1 MGSFN
6 DPLGRSLHVPR
17 PLHGPRGPS
26 RRCPRHRPRGGHARR
41 DLGAAGADA
50 APAAAPANGVDPVVA
65 DPTADIKD
73 RVAALD
79 GVSSVTEAAAPAGYR
94 FFRITFTQPV
104 DQQHP
109 ERGTFEQRLTLL
121 HKDTA
126 RPMVMYTGGYYVSQN
141 PSRSEPTQIVDG
153 NQLSMEYRFFDPSR
167 PANPDWQQAAH
178 HLAGRDRPAPHHR
191 VLQGPLHSR
200 TG

>member
-1 MGSFN
+1 MFRA
-6 DPLGRSLHVPR
+6 RST
-17 PLHGPRGPS
+17 
-26 RRCPRHRPRGGHARR
+26 A
-41 DLGAAGADA
+41 LGALLAGVLA
-50 APAAAPANGVDPVVA
+50 AGLAVATPAATSAPSAPTTPAAAPTDGVDPVVA

-79 GVSSVTEAAAPAGYR
+79 GVSSVTEATAPAGYR

-109 ERGTFEQRLTLL
+109 DRGTFEQRLTLL

-167 PANPDWQQAAH
+167 PANPDWSKQLTIWQAAT
-178 HLAGRDRPAPHHR
+178 DQHR
-191 VLQGPLHSR
+191 IIESFKDL
-200 TG
+200 